1 MSDGMMTLEE
11 LHRSVQAQRKS
22 LSNLASLVDIGDAMS
37 KEGWDVAFQLSG
49 VTGASIHVAFEG
61 PREERGAADVPL
73 FETRRFSEGDVAGCF
88 NVSPEDLD
96 VPREDASAVFQRA
109 VEDVGRC
116 LPEALGAFARAVV
129 EQRGPEIV
137 DLPAAPVADA
147 DEAEEAAPVSAVE
160 TMPADA
166 EDYRTGAYTDGELEK
181 LRQLYG
187 AGKAVAEIATVL
199 GRRNQSV
206 GSKIKYMIANG
217 QLEEREAA
225 PAPAPASVVSEAK
238 QDLSPIAAKC
248 FGHVRGLRPDP
259 AFDPATE
266 AAMCKALLDGQL
278 QNMVAADLGVDG
290 KAMMKRFR
298 LICGPVIGM
307 GKGMTDAMIE
317 ALQYRA
323 DMAKS
328 GGVA

>member
-61 PREERGAADVPL
+61 PRE
-73 FETRRFSEGDVAGCF
+73 
-88 NVSPEDLD
+88 
-96 VPREDASAVFQRA
+96 DASSVFQRA

-137 DLPAAPVADA
+137 DLPAAPVADGG
-147 DEAEEAAPVSAVE
+147 EAEEAAPVSAVE
-160 TMPADA
+160 AIPVDA
-166 EDYRTGAYTDGELEK
+166 KDYRTGAYTDGELEK

-187 AGKAVAEIATVL
+187 AGKTVPEIANVL

-206 GSKIKYMIANG
+206 GAKIKYMIANG
-217 QLEEREAA
+217 QLVEREAA

-238 QDLSPIAAKC
+238 PDLSPIAAKC

-307 GKGMTDAMIE
+307 GKEMTDAMIE

-323 DMAKS
+323 DVAKS